1 MTVGALLVLRLIGFP
16 AAMLISGIVA
26 WRLARRS
33 SDPRSE
39 RPVWRDDSLA
49 DWYRERE
56 RLAEEE
62 RRKRHEALSRGE
74 HAEAAEASQREERTE
89 HRLGG

>member
-1 MTVGALLVLRLIGFP
+1 MSALLVLRLVGFP
-16 AAMLISGIVA
+16 LALFVSGLVA

-33 SDPRSE
+33 SDPRHD

-62 RRKRHEALSRGE
+62 RRRRHEALAQRATTEGRQADEGAVASR
-74 HAEAAEASQREERTE
+74 E
-89 HRLGG
+89 HRAGG